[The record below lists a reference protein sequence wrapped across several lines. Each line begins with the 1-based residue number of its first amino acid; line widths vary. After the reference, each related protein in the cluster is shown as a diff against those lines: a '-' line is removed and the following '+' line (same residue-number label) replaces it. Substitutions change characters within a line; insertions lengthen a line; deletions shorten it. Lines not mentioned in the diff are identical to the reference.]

1 MSSRNDPFAEIER
14 MFDRM
19 SRQFEE
25 ASHMWDSERL
35 AGRLSSGSGSMAVDI
50 IDKDGT
56 FEMTVDL
63 PGFERED
70 VDIRVTDSKLHI
82 EADREQAHEESE
94 EDYIRSERHHTA
106 VKRMVQLP
114 DEIDQDGVE
123 AHMKNG
129 VLSVTL
135 PKTERKHARKIEVKS
150 A

>member
-25 ASHMWDSERL
+25 ASRMWDSERL
-35 AGRLSSGSGSMAVDI
+35 VGRLPSGSGSMAVDI
-50 IDKDGT
+50 IDEDGT

-70 VDIRVTDSKLHI
+70 VDIRVTDSTLHI
-82 EADREQAHEESE
+82 EADREQTSEESE
-94 EDYIRSERHHTA
+94 RDYIRSERHHAA
-106 VKRMVQLP
+106 VQRMVQLP

-129 VLSVTL
+129 VLSITL
-135 PKTERKHARKIEVKS
+135 PKAEREQARQIEVKG